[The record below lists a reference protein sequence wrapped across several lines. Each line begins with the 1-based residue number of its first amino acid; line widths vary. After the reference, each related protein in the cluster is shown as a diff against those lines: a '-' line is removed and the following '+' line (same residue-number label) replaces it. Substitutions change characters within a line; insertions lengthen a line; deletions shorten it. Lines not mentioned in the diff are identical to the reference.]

1 MQVTELQPQMALI
14 GKSFKKD
21 AKEINRILKELDDD
35 NIALVEKELEG
46 KGYVNFLFITFYNL
60 YIFSNNYY

>member
-21 AKEINRILKELDDD
+21 AKEISRILKELDDD

-46 KGYVNFLFITFYNL
+46 KGYVKIIIYLLLQLLSFLF
-60 YIFSNNYY
+60 